1 MEVIKEN
8 DIKNSNKQ
16 NNEEQLLENIPKIN
30 LDEPSFKLIT
40 KEPEKKE
47 DQSFNASEK
56 SDNNIQKSKNEKSTE
71 ENSLSMISKRD
82 SKSINILES
91 NERKNSIDLNIEVI
105 KEEKHNEKDKKKKKK
120 MNLNFLSREVYM
132 GENKIRTEFNIN
144 PMEVKIKRLEKEIEA
159 QNNYDYNKAMQEIKE
174 KFDNRKKREDQMKH
188 ILEGDKKMK
197 EKLRNMDEYR
207 ENKMKELIKK
217 VEKKQKIIRNKNKGN
232 KNYNEKS
239 NKSSLSSR
247 KYIQTTIDNENENNK
262 KKLLPII
269 NSYDKYKRIMEKKES
284 NEKDFILNTEEDIKN
299 LELDHQENFMNLNY
313 LINKKLQEKKK
324 IYDERNELY
333 SKYRIQKEL
342 EKKEKFLEK
351 DIKHRYNVQQTILKS
366 SEEKN
371 GKLQDRIKKNLE
383 NFNEKKLILEEKE
396 KKKIKQYLKKINK
409 YKIGN
414 SNSSDLENK
423 RKNFLELQR
432 HNISKSNKNLEKK
445 YNDIL
450 DKQEYALSIAYDIE
464 EDELKRKKNILR
476 NNQIMQD
483 ENNKILSNFNHF
495 LERSEKNNINNKND
509 NIKLKMY
516 NKKVREELEEKKRK
530 EEEELKR
537 LGL

>member
-8 DIKNSNKQ
+8 DIKDSNKQ

-105 KEEKHNEKDKKKKKK
+105 KEEKHNEKDRKKKKK

-144 PMEVKIKRLEKEIEA
+144 PMEVKIKRLEKEIET
-159 QNNYDYNKAMQEIKE
+159 QNNYDYNKVMQEIKE

-197 EKLRNMDEYR
+197 EKLRNMEEYR

-239 NKSSLSSR
+239 NKSSLSGR
-247 KYIQTTIDNENENNK
+247 KYIQTTIDNENENK
-262 KKLLPII
+262 KEKLPPII